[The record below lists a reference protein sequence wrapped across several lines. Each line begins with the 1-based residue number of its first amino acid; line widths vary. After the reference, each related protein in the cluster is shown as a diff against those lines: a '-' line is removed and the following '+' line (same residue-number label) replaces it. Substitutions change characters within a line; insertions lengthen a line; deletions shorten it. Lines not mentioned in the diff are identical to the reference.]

1 MLTYDH
7 FDPRPTLR
15 YLAFDALAVQGIVQ
29 AQLPFHKRLEAAG
42 QCVDRFMGAFSQMR
56 DPKSKLAPLEVT
68 PLVKKQFFDKRLLAQ
83 VLARI
88 KPVEGTRVYHDPPG
102 CSHLTDGLIFQPDAP
117 YKIGDL
123 RVLL

>member
-1 MLTYDH
+1 
-7 FDPRPTLR
+7 
-15 YLAFDALAVQGIVQ
+15 
-29 AQLPFHKRLEAAG
+29 
-42 QCVDRFMGAFSQMR
+42 MGAFSQMR

-123 RVLL
+123 HAFFIGNYSHIPILTPQSPHLLCM